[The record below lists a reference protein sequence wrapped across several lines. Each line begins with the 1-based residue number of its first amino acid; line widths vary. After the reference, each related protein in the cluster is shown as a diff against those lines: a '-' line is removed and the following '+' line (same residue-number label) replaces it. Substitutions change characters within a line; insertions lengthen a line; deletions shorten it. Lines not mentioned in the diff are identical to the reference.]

1 MKKFFQNKNYQILVV
16 DDEPLIR
23 ESLYEIFRI
32 DGYKAS
38 MAQSGE
44 EAIELITK
52 QKIDIVVTDMK
63 LPKMNG
69 LTLLEKIKKHDSKI
83 EVIFITGYAT
93 IETAVEA
100 MKKGAYDYITKPI
113 NDSEIK
119 LIIEKIVEKNTIL
132 EENKNLRQIIAE
144 STPSIFCNIIGRSER
159 MQRIY
164 KITESVA
171 NSNATILI
179 TGESGTGKGLLA
191 RAIHQ
196 TDQIRRIKPFVE
208 ISCGALS
215 ETLLE
220 SELFG
225 HTKGAFTGAF
235 KDKEGRFE
243 FAKGG
248 TIFLDEID
256 AFSPNLQVKLLRVLQ
271 DGTFER
277 VGENLTRKADARII
291 VATNRKLTDL
301 VSHGE
306 FREDLYYRINVIS
319 IQLPPL
325 RERKEDI
332 DLLMEFLIEKYNKIN
347 HKKIAGISADL
358 RECFLSYNWPGNIR
372 ELENAIEGAVIM
384 AKGLMITKEDVPN
397 ISKFVSSLPENSRT
411 ASREVDQTL
420 KHRLQQ
426 PERELI
432 IATLKEHNWNR
443 SKVAVALGVNRT
455 TLYNKMKKYNI
466 LFHKL
471 KRDD

>member
-220 SELFG
+220 SELF
-225 HTKGAFTGAF
+225 
-235 KDKEGRFE
+235 
-243 FAKGG
+243 
-248 TIFLDEID
+248 
-256 AFSPNLQVKLLRVLQ
+256 
-271 DGTFER
+271 
-277 VGENLTRKADARII
+277 
-291 VATNRKLTDL
+291 
-301 VSHGE
+301 
-306 FREDLYYRINVIS
+306 
-319 IQLPPL
+319 
-325 RERKEDI
+325 
-332 DLLMEFLIEKYNKIN
+332 
-347 HKKIAGISADL
+347 
-358 RECFLSYNWPGNIR
+358 
-372 ELENAIEGAVIM
+372 
-384 AKGLMITKEDVPN
+384 
-397 ISKFVSSLPENSRT
+397 
-411 ASREVDQTL
+411 
-420 KHRLQQ
+420 
-426 PERELI
+426 
-432 IATLKEHNWNR
+432 
-443 SKVAVALGVNRT
+443 
-455 TLYNKMKKYNI
+455 
-466 LFHKL
+466 
-471 KRDD
+471 